1 MARLQRE
8 FYTTLVRCYGVLL
21 LPSVVQ
27 VLFLIGYKYS
37 AAYRDVFTI
46 ASLFCMVFCV
56 WFIFRSKAE
65 PSYGEI
71 VVSALVCAPAFAILV
86 LLLQALSIK
95 FVENQNPDLLE
106 ELILYYPSVYCC
118 FWIGVALGAVGLI
131 GLVLRLLKVPLPVA
145 AVKKMIW
152 AGALFAALAV
162 PLTLAGW
169 IYYLI
174 LALFRVA
181 NFH

>member
-71 VVSALVCAPAFAILV
+71 IVSALVCASAFAILIPKV
-86 LLLQALSIK
+86 MSLYKIIPVPRLKRAL
-95 FVENQNPDLLE
+95 
-106 ELILYYPSVYCC
+106 
-118 FWIGVALGAVGLI
+118 
-131 GLVLRLLKVPLPVA
+131 PLHQ
-145 AVKKMIW
+145 
-152 AGALFAALAV
+152 FC
-162 PLTLAGW
+162 
-169 IYYLI
+169 Y
-174 LALFRVA
+174 R
-181 NFH
+181 